1 MSKRTFSVTQ
11 VVTAVRCPRQL
22 VLHERGVRVVPYGN
36 SAFGKAAHAAL
47 SAIAK
52 GALEDSRL
60 HALLD
65 TPLPDR
71 PKVERELLRLALG
84 GAFSHAKT
92 LAPRVD
98 GSDLGRF
105 ASTVRNIARLL
116 LGPLTRRVAEAES
129 GRAAA
134 HAVFLGSETDV
145 AVELDGATLKGRI
158 DLLCQ
163 DMSETWLWDLKTH
176 AGTHDAELEQV
187 RVYALAYET
196 LGIRTRPALVHVTR
210 DAVEV
215 RHADPV
221 RADERARLSAFADR
235 MGAWL
240 DGAPPPP
247 APDLSV
253 CRQCPAQDECWR
265 SWGRTLPDE
274 LDDVPKPERRAST
287 TPKTRAA
294 DPSAPSLPPVV
305 PAPPS
310 PSAPPPVTTT
320 PGPSAPPPV
329 TTTPIVVLGGDPRP
343 PERANATSDSP
354 APLFLG
360 KASDRRPFSLDPG
373 DLTRHVAVFGASGSG
388 KTYFAKSIVEE
399 AILSGIPVLAF
410 DVQGDILPLAQAA
423 TDEKVPEALRERRER
438 YFARAEHRLLTPM
451 SDAGLRVSVN
461 PIRFPKGALGDE
473 KRTIYAESVAENLL
487 AYTKIPKASR
497 DHAKAYLAQKVEIA
511 MRSRESLSID
521 ELMSEVRDDDADDAM
536 LDEKGRERLAKD
548 LRLLTVGVN
557 AYTFREG
564 QPIDV
569 DRLVTPSE
577 PGKVPLNVLWLNGL
591 VDSHAKEGFVA
602 MVLAEVY
609 AWMLTQKGGGPRV
622 LLYFDEIGPY
632 MPPNGEPAPK
642 KLLKRIFK
650 EGRKYGV
657 CGLFCTQ
664 NFTDVDYKVM
674 SQANTIAL
682 GKVNAVQE
690 KRKAIEAFGSPP
702 GFDVPKAV
710 AAQLGA
716 PRGRFIVKCASGV
729 VAEVQGREL
738 LSEHGPV
745 WGEEEIQA
753 ATTDDARA
761 SWGAP
766 TR

>member
-22 VLHERGVRVVPYGN
+22 VLAERRVRVVPYG
-36 SAFGKAAHAAL
+36 SGSFGTAAHAAL
-47 SAIAK
+47 AAIAQ
-52 GALEDSRL
+52 GALEDSTL
-60 HALLD
+60 HRLLD
-65 TPLPDR
+65 APLPDR
-71 PKVERELLRLALG
+71 AAVEGSLLRLALG
-84 GAFSHAKT
+84 GAFPHAKR
-92 LAPRVD
+92 LAAGVD
-98 GSDLGRF
+98 GSDLARF

-116 LGPLTRRVAEAES
+116 LGPLTRRAAES
-129 GRAAA
+129 DSGEGAA
-134 HAVFLGSETDV
+134 HAVFLGSERDV
-145 AVELDGATLKGRI
+145 AVELDGAVVRGRI

-163 DMSETWLWDLKTH
+163 DMSETWLWDLKTY
-176 AGTHDAELEQV
+176 AGTTAAELEQV
-187 RVYALAYET
+187 RIYALAYET
-196 LGIRTRPALVHVTR
+196 MGIRTRPALVHVTR

-221 RADERARLSAFADR
+221 RRDERARLSAFVDR
-235 MGAWL
+235 MASWL
-240 DGAPPPP
+240 DGAPPPA

-253 CRQCPAQDECWR
+253 CRACPAQDECWR

-274 LDDVPKPERRAST
+274 LDDVRS
-287 TPKTRAA
+287 
-294 DPSAPSLPPVV
+294 V
-305 PAPPS
+305 PARPTA
-310 PSAPPPVTTT
+310 SAPPPVVQ
-320 PGPSAPPPV
+320 PDDSIGPA
-329 TTTPIVVLGGDPRP
+329 IGGHAEPSEPAVD
-343 PERANATSDSP
+343 TSDP
-354 APLFLG
+354 VPLFLG
-360 KASDRRPFSLDPG
+360 KSADRKPFSLVPK

-410 DVQGDILPLAQAA
+410 DVQGDILPLALRGP
-423 TDEKVPEALRERRER
+423 DSKVPEALRQRRER
-438 YFARAEHRLLTPM
+438 LFDGVEHRLLTPM

-487 AYTKIPKASR
+487 VYTKIPKASR
-497 DHAKAYLAQKVEIA
+497 DHAKAYLAEKVGAA
-511 MRSRESLSID
+511 MRTRKSLSID
-521 ELMSEVRDDDADDAM
+521 ELVSDIRSELIADDDDDDAV
-536 LDEKGRERLAKD
+536 LDKKGRERLAKD
-548 LRLLTVGVN
+548 LRLLTLGVN
-557 AYTFREG
+557 AYAFREG
-564 QPIDV
+564 QSIDV
-569 DRLVTPSE
+569 DRLVTPFT
-577 PGKVPLNVLWLNGL
+577 PGKTPLNVLWLNGL
-591 VDSHAKEGFVA
+591 VDQQAKESFVA
-602 MVLAEVY
+602 MVLTEVY
-609 AWMLTQKGGGPRV
+609 AWMLMQKSESPRI

-632 MPPNGEPAPK
+632 MPPNQEPAPK

-716 PRGRFIVKCASGV
+716 PQGRFIVKSASGV
-729 VAEVQGREL
+729 VAEVQGRDL
-738 LSEHGPV
+738 LSTHGPV
-745 WGEEEIQA
+745 WGEDEIQDT
-753 ATTDDARA
+753 TTDDAR
-761 SWGAP
+761 SGWTEG
-766 TR
+766 RGL

>member
-105 ASTVRNIARLL
+105 ASMVRNIAGLL
-116 LGPLTRRVAEAES
+116 VGPLTRRVAEAES

-134 HAVFLGSETDV
+134 HAVFLGSEADV
-145 AVELDGATLKGRI
+145 TVELDGATLKGRI
-158 DLLCQ
+158 DLLCR
-163 DMSETWLWDLKTH
+163 DMSDTWLWDLKTH

-196 LGIRTRPALVHVTR
+196 LGIRTRPALVRVTR
-210 DAVEV
+210 DIVEV

-287 TPKTRAA
+287 TPKPRV
-294 DPSAPSLPPVV
+294 DEPSAPSLPTVAPTT
-305 PAPPS
+305 PAPS
-310 PSAPPPVTTT
+310 V
-320 PGPSAPPPV
+320 PPPV
-329 TTTPIVVLGGDPRP
+329 TTTPIVVLGGGPDAR
-343 PERANATSDSP
+343 ERTHETGDSP

-410 DVQGDILPLAQAA
+410 DVQGDILPLARPAE
-423 TDEKVPEALRERRER
+423 DDKVPEPLRARRARFFE
-438 YFARAEHRLLTPM
+438 RAEHRLLTPM
-451 SDAGLRVSVN
+451 ANAGLRVSVN
-461 PIRFPKGALGDE
+461 PIRFPKGALDDE
-473 KRTIYAESVAENLL
+473 KRMIYAESVAENLL
-487 AYTKIPKASR
+487 AYTKLPKASR
-497 DHAKAYLAQKVEIA
+497 DHAKAYLAGKVELA

-521 ELMSEVRDDDADDAM
+521 ELMTEVRDDESEDAM
-536 LDEKGRERLAKD
+536 LDAKGRERLARD

-569 DRLVTPSE
+569 DRLITPSE
-577 PGKVPLNVLWLNGL
+577 PGKTPLNVLWLNGL

-609 AWMLTQKGGGPRV
+609 AWMLTQKGGGPRI

-642 KLLKRIFK
+642 RLLKRIFK

-753 ATTDDARA
+753 ATTDAARA
-761 SWGAP
+761 AWNGQG
-766 TR
+766 R